1 MCVCVYRVY
10 VLYVYVCLACLIAR
24 IKNPHRANK
33 CAPFCWLFRCRLA
46 CPSPSLSTSLALSLY
61 VCVCVCIFFLLLLT
75 RASLKW
81 LPVPS
86 HTSFMR
92 EFYAVCVCVCVWYG
106 NGVVHAFCVCVC
118 AAAYIMAHSSDPTA
132 TYVWQMHALNYAQLL
147 AFLPLSLSL
156 LLKAKGD
163 EILQLNLFQQ
173 ISANKM
179 MKNPTVYPLA
189 EFFIFLLSTLCCIVY
204 FIFFPVHMFRCLLW

>member
-1 MCVCVYRVY
+1 MRHFVGSSGAVLRAPLPLSPPLSRFLSMC
-10 VLYVYVCLACLIAR
+10 
-24 IKNPHRANK
+24 
-33 CAPFCWLFRCRLA
+33 
-46 CPSPSLSTSLALSLY
+46 

-106 NGVVHAFCVCVC
+106 NGVVHALCVCVC
-118 AAAYIMAHSSDPTA
+118 VPQHTLWHTRRTQQQRMSGRCMLWIMHSFWP
-132 TYVWQMHALNYAQLL
+132 
-147 AFLPLSLSL
+147 FCLSLSL

-189 EFFIFLLSTLCCIVY
+189 KFFIFLLSTLCCIVY